1 MQPFILWMRHGK
13 LPFLMAQ
20 MLWNDGPWT
29 NKKNVNAMYL
39 TGTWNVARKTPSCSK
54 SLSRRKNPLSQ
65 SCRQK
70 GSSKAFSNE
79 SSFLSAA
86 TQVLRFFC
94 FILSEEK
101 THFHH
106 LPKDLKGQ
114 NSTQFFFSNDSMDLV
129 FKLVFKLKEIKT
141 RFLAVCFNE
150 SDFNLWNLYFH
161 PNFHRKGLIRKKPT
175 TVPNTPTSLAPCSSK
190 LEGFLQQAVGTWE
203 KIASGILLMV

>member
-1 MQPFILWMRHGK
+1 MIHTNAAVHTLDATWKASFFNGSNVVKRR
-13 LPFLMAQ
+13 
-20 MLWNDGPWT
+20 PWT

-106 LPKDLKGQ
+106 LSKDLKGQ

-175 TVPNTPTSLAPCSSK
+175 TVPNTPRL
-190 LEGFLQQAVGTWE
+190 
-203 KIASGILLMV
+203 

>member
-1 MQPFILWMRHGK
+1 MIHTNAAVHTLDATWKASFFNGSNVVKRR
-13 LPFLMAQ
+13 
-20 MLWNDGPWT
+20 PWT

-39 TGTWNVARKTPSCSK
+39 TGTWNVARKTLSCSK

-161 PNFHRKGLIRKKPT
+161 PKFHHKGLISKKPT
-175 TVPNTPTSLAPCSSK
+175 TVPNTPRL
-190 LEGFLQQAVGTWE
+190 
-203 KIASGILLMV
+203 